1 MGEHLNYGVGPAGAS
16 FSEWRIAI
24 GARVSKQSIQWGVEA
39 TR

>member
-1 MGEHLNYGVGPAGAS
+1 MGEHLNYGVGPAGA